1 MAAAR
6 IESQRPRWPAS
17 ACRATLR
24 EPQRPPS
31 EAPVALLHGK
41 MCVLQV
47 AKRFLSV
54 GKLIPDSAGGDREGM
69 ECNGSVEYLNI
80 EVITKQANARLQV
93 HDPDMTA

>member
-1 MAAAR
+1 M
-6 IESQRPRWPAS
+6 
-17 ACRATLR
+17 
-24 EPQRPPS
+24 
-31 EAPVALLHGK
+31 
-41 MCVLQV
+41 QV